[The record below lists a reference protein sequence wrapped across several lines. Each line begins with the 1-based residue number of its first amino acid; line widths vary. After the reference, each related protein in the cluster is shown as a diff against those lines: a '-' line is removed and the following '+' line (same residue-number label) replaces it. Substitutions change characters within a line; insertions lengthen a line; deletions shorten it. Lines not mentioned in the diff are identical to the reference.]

1 MEELLRLA
9 RELRPAA
16 LDDLGLAAALRT
28 LVDEFGRRAGIATRF
43 SAERG
48 VLDRLDADGRL
59 VAYRVVQ
66 EGLSNVARHAGA
78 RRVGVSAV
86 PEDGDVVL
94 RVDDDGSGFDLNA
107 TARGLGLTGM
117 RERAVLAGGRVCV
130 LSVPGEGTL
139 IELRLRA
146 AGAAAPV
153 PA

>member
-1 MEELLRLA
+1 
-9 RELRPAA
+9 
-16 LDDLGLAAALRT
+16 
-28 LVDEFGRRAGIATRF
+28 
-43 SAERG
+43 
-48 VLDRLDADGRL
+48 
-59 VAYRVVQ
+59 
-66 EGLSNVARHAGA
+66 
-78 RRVGVSAV
+78 
-86 PEDGDVVL
+86 VVL

-107 TARGLGLTGM
+107 TVRGLGLTGM